1 MSSNVRQAIPH
12 LGAFGVVKPIQI
24 TYQIAGNTADAFKAH
39 AFTNQRFRSAA

>member
-1 MSSNVRQAIPH
+1 MRYTVIY

-24 TYQIAGNTADAFKAH
+24 AYQIAGDTADALKAH